1 MIRRFITVAAS
12 LALMLSCLTPV
23 QLFAADTDSQ
33 SKFSERQINEKSY
46 IFANG
51 NDVVIAQ
58 DSDGKTYAA
67 LKGDTNDRK
76 EVDENT
82 YLFAGSENDNASY
95 EAVTIEM
102 ESGVIGTI
110 VGSNKGTGSITT
122 SNIVIN
128 GVWQSVTRAQVRRR
142 LHPVEEL
149 HRMQIEKLIQS
160 IR

>member
-110 VGSNKGTGSITT
+110 VGSNKGTGNITT
-122 SNIVIN
+122 SNIV
-128 GVWQSVTRAQVRRR
+128 
-142 LHPVEEL
+142 
-149 HRMQIEKLIQS
+149 
-160 IR
+160 